1 MAVARG
7 STETIGK
14 PQLCVAEKDARDMG
28 VSFSI
33 ADLVADADYAREV
46 ARKLQEDSEDG
57 RDQRVTP
64 PEDQL
69 RRSR

>member
-33 ADLVADADYAREV
+33 ADLVADAEYAREV
-46 ARKLQEDSEDG
+46 SRKYSEASENG
-57 RDQRVTP
+57 RQGLEELPSLSDLM
-64 PEDQL
+64 D
-69 RRSR
+69 